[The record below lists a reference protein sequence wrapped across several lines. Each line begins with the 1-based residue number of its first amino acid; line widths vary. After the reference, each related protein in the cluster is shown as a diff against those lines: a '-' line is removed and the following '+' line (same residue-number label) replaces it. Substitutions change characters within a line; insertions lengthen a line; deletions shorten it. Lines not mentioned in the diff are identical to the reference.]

1 MHPYAALPAR
11 AFWRTAVSE
20 VNALDL
26 TDLYR
31 PRFGV
36 DRTTRIATAGSCF
49 AQHIGRKVREH
60 GFTFVNAEP
69 APRLLPRSQRAA
81 FGYGV
86 YSARY
91 GNIYTPRQLLQLFL
105 RADGRLQPTDDHWVE
120 DGRFLDPY
128 RSTIEPD
135 GFASLAELETIRS
148 AHFRAVRSLLASCDV
163 FVFTLGLTE
172 AWVNSVDGAVYPVCP
187 GTTRGTFDPDQ
198 HSFVNFGFSQTCA
211 DMNEFIAYARTVN
224 PSLKILLTV
233 SPVPLTATAS
243 GHHVLQA
250 SVASKSILRAV
261 CSELCDQHEF
271 VDYFPSYELVAS
283 HPMRAVFFDPN
294 LRSVSS
300 TGVDHV
306 MRHFF
311 EAHGGAPQQG
321 RDRDPVKPA
330 ARTRDQKH
338 LDDDVACDDAL
349 LEEFSR

>member
-1 MHPYAALPAR
+1 MHPYGALPAR

-20 VNALDL
+20 VNVLDL
-26 TDLYR
+26 ADVYR
-31 PRFGV
+31 PRFAL
-36 DRTTRIATAGSCF
+36 DRSTRIATAGSCF
-49 AQHIGRKVREH
+49 AQHIGRKVREN
-60 GFTFVNAEP
+60 GFSFVNVEP
-69 APRLLPRSQRAA
+69 APRQLPQPLRAR

-91 GNIYTPRQLLQLFL
+91 GNIYTARQLLQLFQ
-105 RADGRLQPTDDHWVE
+105 RADGTLQPTDDHWVE
-120 DGRFLDPY
+120 DGRYFDPY
-128 RSTIEPD
+128 RSIIEPD
-135 GFASLAELETIRS
+135 GFASLSELETIRS
-148 AHFRAVRSLLASCDV
+148 AHFRAVRSLLSSCDV

-172 AWVNSVDGAVYPVCP
+172 AWVNSADGAVYPVCP
-187 GTTRGTFDPDQ
+187 GTTHGTFDPAR

-211 DMNEFIAYARTVN
+211 DMNEFIAYARAVN
-224 PSLKILLTV
+224 PGIKLLLTV
-233 SPVPLTATAS
+233 STVPLTATAS

-283 HPMRAVFFDPN
+283 HPMRSVFFDPN

-311 EAHGGAPQQG
+311 EAHGEAPQQPRK
-321 RDRDPVKPA
+321 RDQEKPA
-330 ARTRDQKH
+330 TRPRERTRA
-338 LDDDVACDDAL
+338 DDDVVCDDAI